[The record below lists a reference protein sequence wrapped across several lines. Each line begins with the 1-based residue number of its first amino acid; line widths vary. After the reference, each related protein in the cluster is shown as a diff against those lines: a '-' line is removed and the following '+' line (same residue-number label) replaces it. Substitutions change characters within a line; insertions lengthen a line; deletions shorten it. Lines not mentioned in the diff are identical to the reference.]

1 VVVAYRVVV
10 LTDMGGQEVAG
21 GAVPVGNGGVVT
33 LDEAEVAGG
42 AVPVGNGET
51 VLLDEAPVLRAM
63 DAPPVEDGRRV
74 NP

>member
-10 LTDMGGQEVAG
+10 LTDMGGQDVAG
-21 GAVPVGNGGVVT
+21 GAVPVENGGI
-33 LDEAEVAGG
+33 
-42 AVPVGNGET
+42 VP
-51 VLLDEAPVLRAM
+51 LKEAPVLRAM